1 MLSKLPLSSKLRLT
15 GYCRATYCGSTYEVV
30 GTGIAFNLL
39 SSNYIPV
46 WGGCLITS
54 VDTLSFLAI
63 QVWGDPN
70 PNPNPNPNPDPNPNP
85 NPDPDPDPEL
95 PGHPGVG

>member
-1 MLSKLPLSSKLRLT
+1 M
-15 GYCRATYCGSTYEVV
+15 V

-39 SSNYIPV
+39 SSGYIPV

-63 QVWGDPN
+63 Q
-70 PNPNPNPNPDPNPNP
+70 
-85 NPDPDPDPEL
+85 
-95 PGHPGVG
+95 HFGVRYLEAVICLLIAVRSQ